1 MSETI
6 KQFSLTLTEVLKGE
20 AVLNNPVC
28 EFSYHWDFDKNMGLA
43 NLISINGSPVNI
55 TLHPLGIAG
64 QLDFMSDIHPT
75 TYVVKASPDDSI
87 IGAFQ
92 VTISRVILDMDAEG
106 NNPTAA
112 IMFGEDG
119 GIIQAS
125 TGFNEGSA
133 AKELPPVAI

>member
-6 KQFSLTLTEVLKGE
+6 KQFSLILTEVLKGE

-119 GIIQAS
+119 STIQAS

>member
-6 KQFSLTLTEVLKGE
+6 KQFSLILTEVLKGE

-119 GIIQAS
+119 GTIQAS